1 MSGKITTAILA
12 DLEAKA
18 RAATRGEW
26 VTGQDGHLRGAVN
39 CGKKHIAM
47 ANFFH
52 SRDEEQRVL
61 NTEDNADYIAAA
73 SPDVVLALV
82 AEFHHVKLSRNL
94 QWLEHLRLKKE
105 TSQRYLEMLDA
116 AEFEARVAVKL
127 AINTTRNSQP
137 CPYGNSRT
145 CTCECDSKHRRC
157 IDNRLKLARLAV
169 EQEMEKNNEN

>member
-1 MSGKITTAILA
+1 MSGKITTAMLF

-61 NTEDNADYIAAA
+61 NTEDNADYISAA
-73 SPDVVLALV
+73 SPDVMLALI
-82 AEFHHVKLSRNL
+82 EELRNT
-94 QWLEHLRLKKE
+94 QKALRLACENLCAPKHAYDAIDCGFSHECRPDFCDRRREDENNINSKLICMNTPIE
-105 TSQRYLEMLDA
+105 CNIRYFM
-116 AEFEARVAVKL
+116 
-127 AINTTRNSQP
+127 
-137 CPYGNSRT
+137 
-145 CTCECDSKHRRC
+145 
-157 IDNRLKLARLAV
+157 NR
-169 EQEMEKNNEN
+169 EEE